1 MKFSKFLQDP
11 RKRNFVIASA
21 ASLAAAGLGTYLYA
35 SRIEARRY
43 RLDSIRVD
51 TGITNLDET
60 GIENAVAA
68 AAAAANANGTASS
81 SNPASSIGSE
91 SNGDGT
97 DSEPVRLRIL
107 HLSDL
112 HLSYPE
118 THKLEFLRK
127 ATDSQYDLIVITGD
141 IFEDF
146 SGLIYA
152 SELISRP
159 PRLGTFAVLGNHD
172 YYDYTMW
179 HRTVGRLIKKWRSPA
194 KKRDVSPMIQALEA
208 AGIHVLR
215 NSTANFPEEK
225 LHIVGIDYPGIRDA
239 DLRQLVEEA
248 DKDQL
253 VITLMHVP
261 DKLDRLHK
269 AGVHLAFGGH
279 THGGQVRI
287 PFWGPLLTNS
297 DLPRHE
303 ASGLIWRG
311 ATAIHVSRGVG
322 ADPRTN
328 FRLFCPP
335 HGSVIEVCHRK

>member
-1 MKFSKFLQDP
+1 MKLGKVFEDP
-11 RKRNFVIASA
+11 RKRNFLVASA
-21 ASLAAAGLGTYLYA
+21 ASIAAAGLGTYLYA
-35 SRIEARRY
+35 SLVEARRY

-51 TGITNLDET
+51 TGITNLSEPET
-60 GIENAVAA
+60 
-68 AAAAANANGTASS
+68 
-81 SNPASSIGSE
+81 
-91 SNGDGT
+91 NGD
-97 DSEPVRLRIL
+97 EPLRLRIL
-107 HLSDL
+107 HISDL
-112 HLSYPE
+112 HLSFPE
-118 THKLEFLRK
+118 SHKIEFLRK
-127 ATDSQYDLIVITGD
+127 ATDAQYDLIVITGD
-141 IFEDF
+141 IFEDL
-146 SGLIYA
+146 SGIGYA
-152 SELISRP
+152 SQIISRK

-172 YYDYTMW
+172 YYDYNMF
-179 HRTVGRLIKKWRSPA
+179 HRTIGRFIRKWRSP
-194 KKRDVSPMIQALEA
+194 KTLRDVKPIVHALES

-215 NSTANFPEEK
+215 NSSVNLPEEQ

-239 DLRQLVEEA
+239 DLKKLV
-248 DKDQL
+248 DKAGKDHL
-253 VITLMHVP
+253 VLTLMHVP

-287 PFWGPLLTNS
+287 PIWGPLITNS